1 MSGIKKKLIRLSK
14 SCLGKDEKSAVSK
27 VLNKE
32 FLGMGNE
39 VKKFETELR
48 NFFKREALCFNSGTA
63 ALQVALQ
70 ACDIGEN
77 DDVLVPSITY
87 VASYQ
92 AISAT
97 GAKPIACD
105 IDYDNLQLS
114 LNDLEKKITKKT
126 KAVMPVHFSGS
137 VGKIREIYKFAKK
150 NKLRV
155 IEDAAHAFGSKIY
168 NRKIGSFGDIV
179 CFSFD
184 GIKNITSGEGGC
196 LVTNDKKVL
205 NMSKDIR
212 LLGVT
217 NDSTKRYSGHRSW
230 ISDVKHQGWRYHMS
244 DINASIGRVQLKRFK
259 YLSERRRFLCKF
271 YDKKFKNHK
280 FIKFFKRDYSQ
291 EVPHI
296 YVIKIPR
303 LKNRE
308 LLRKNLL
315 QKGIQ
320 TGIHYY
326 PNYKYTKYKAPKK
339 LFPNTETVYKKLLTL
354 PLHPDITISDI
365 NYIQESLNNLLKNN
379 ILSNE

>member
-14 SCLGKDEKSAVSK
+14 SCLGKDEKSAVAK
-27 VLNKE
+27 VLKKE

-48 NFFKREALCFNSGTA
+48 NFFKREVVCFNSGTA

-105 IDYDNLQLS
+105 IDDDNLQLS
-114 LNDLEKKITKKT
+114 LKDLEKKITKKT
-126 KAVMPVHFSGS
+126 KAIMPVHFSGS
-137 VGKIREIYKFAKK
+137 VGKIREIYKFAKQ

-217 NDSTKRYSGHRSW
+217 NESTKRYSGHRSW
-230 ISDVKHQGWRYHMS
+230 ISDVKYQGWRYHMS
-244 DINASIGRVQLKRFK
+244 DINASIGRSQLKRFK
-259 YLSERRRFLCKF
+259 YL
-271 YDKKFKNHK
+271 
-280 FIKFFKRDYSQ
+280 
-291 EVPHI
+291 
-296 YVIKIPR
+296 
-303 LKNRE
+303 
-308 LLRKNLL
+308 
-315 QKGIQ
+315 
-320 TGIHYY
+320 
-326 PNYKYTKYKAPKK
+326 
-339 LFPNTETVYKKLLTL
+339 
-354 PLHPDITISDI
+354 
-365 NYIQESLNNLLKNN
+365 
-379 ILSNE
+379 